1 MAVSNNGVHTNPITY
16 TDLNPSTRFFIG
28 TTAPTNQVNG
38 DIWMDASPLNNS
50 GKNAIS
56 TGTLTTGSTF
66 TFSVPAG
73 YKDTVIVLRN
83 VTASAAANLTY
94 TVNSNTA
101 NYAGLSITGNGT
113 GAALTTGLF
122 AVPLAAGVTT
132 NSLILTLQDTQDT
145 TSFQMGRLEG
155 ATSYAIIAA
164 GAFTLAAALTTVT
177 ITLSAGTFTN
187 AGYTVYGVN

>member
-1 MAVSNNGVHTNPITY
+1 MAVSNNGVPTNPITY

-28 TTAPTNQVNG
+28 ATAPTNQVNG

-66 TFSVPAG
+66 TFSVPSG
-73 YKDTVIVLRN
+73 YKDAVIVLRN

-113 GAALTTGLF
+113 STALTTGLF
-122 AVPLAAGVTT
+122 SVPLAAGVTT
-132 NSLILTLQDTQDT
+132 NSLILTLQDTQDS

-155 ATSYAIIAA
+155 ATSYAILAA

-177 ITLSAGTFTN
+177 ITLSAGTFTS